1 MNALANCL
9 AGISLLSG
17 LAVALTTAVAG
28 MLGTFSND
36 LKYGYY
42 RPQLREDSSTNPHA
56 LQGVLL
62 ILSATIWI
70 SVVAAVPFLGSN
82 IIELTVF
89 GFVGYLVGV
98 QFAHGL
104 WELGKSRIFDIRA
117 TPLDLFDDGQTDG
130 FGSNSTPS
138 T

>member
-1 MNALANCL
+1 MNTLANCL

-28 MLGTFSND
+28 MLGAFYDD
-36 LKYGYY
+36 LKYAHY
-42 RPQLREDSSTNPHA
+42 PSQLGQGSSTHPHA

-70 SVVAAVPFLGSN
+70 SLVAAVPFLGSN
-82 IIELTVF
+82 IIEVTVF
-89 GFVGYLVGV
+89 GFVGYLAGV
-98 QFAHGL
+98 RFGHGL

-117 TPLDLFDDGQTDG
+117 TPFDLFNDDLTDR
-130 FGSNSTPS
+130 FGSNSPPS